1 MEQSA
6 CVCVC
11 VCVCVQLLSD
21 VRLHGLQP
29 AKLLC
34 PWDSPGKNTGLG
46 SHFLLQGIF
55 PTQGSSPCLL
65 SLLHW
70 QVDSLPLCHM
80 GATILS
86 VNCKD
91 GKMPRGGT
99 GLNFEAPN
107 PLEQGSPIP
116 GPRTGTNPWPVRNQ
130 DAQQEVSSRQGSNGC
145 LQPLPPTH
153 ITTLAP
159 PPVRSAAALD
169 SPGST
174 DPNPKVKVEYPEIS
188 RK

>member
-1 MEQSA
+1 MR
-6 CVCVC
+6 VCVC

-55 PTQGSSPCLL
+55 PTQGSSPRLL
-65 SLLHW
+65 SLLRW

-80 GATILS
+80 GATVLS
-86 VNCKD
+86 VNYKD

-116 GPRTGTNPWPVRNQ
+116 GPWTGTNPWPVRNQ
-130 DAQQEVSSRQGSNGC
+130 AAQQEVSSRQGSTSVYSC
-145 LQPLPPTH
+145 SPQLILPP
-153 ITTLAP
+153 
-159 PPVRSAAALD
+159 
-169 SPGST
+169 
-174 DPNPKVKVEYPEIS
+174 
-188 RK
+188 